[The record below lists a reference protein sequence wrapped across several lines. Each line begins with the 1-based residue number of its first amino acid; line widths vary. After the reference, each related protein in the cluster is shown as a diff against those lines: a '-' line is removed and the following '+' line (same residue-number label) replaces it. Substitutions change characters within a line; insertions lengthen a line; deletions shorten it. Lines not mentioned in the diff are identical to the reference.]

1 MKVEIIETF
10 NFPPE
15 IIFGALTDVQHHA
28 DWAEGLIELISL
40 TDNPVKLG
48 SIWEP

>member
-15 IIFGALTDVQHHA
+15 IIFAVLTDIPHHV
-28 DWAEGLIELISL
+28 DWAEGPIELISL
-40 TDNPVKLG
+40 TDSPAKLG